1 MANDAVVE
9 EYDHSLPY
17 RASSS
22 TFQLSSKIEKE
33 VEENGISKPRGYTI
47 SWHSNP
53 EVENHHFG
61 QTHPMKPWRLTL
73 TKSLILSYGMHTA
86 MDAYVSRAATK
97 DELKEFHKDDYVDFL
112 SVATPANIYDMY
124 PELAAGPG
132 YSSPVYGVGDDCPI
146 FDGLFPYCALYTG
159 ASVDAARKLCNHQS
173 DIAINWSGGLHHAK
187 KGEASGFCYINDIVL
202 AILQLLRHHPRVLY
216 IDIDVHHGDGVEQ
229 AFWSTDRVMC
239 VSFHKYDK
247 EIFFPGTGPLESTG
261 PIHPDNPGRNY
272 TINVPLN
279 DGIDDE
285 SYAYLFQNIVGPA
298 VEVYRPTA
306 IVLQCGA
313 DSLGH
318 DRLGCF
324 NLNIRGHGSCV
335 SYVKSFNLPLLVVGG
350 GGYTPRNV
358 ARAWAH
364 ETSICIGADKT
375 LNPELPSHT
384 PHRDAF
390 QKEGFTLFPNLGT
403 SKPHNMNSQEDIIRI
418 VQHVH
423 RQLRY
428 IKAAP
433 SVQMKYIP
441 PDIQGWKED
450 VEDEMRERRV
460 GRDERYEERDGAGGL
475 LAKASRRRELERNG
489 VVDRGIGLLGI

>member
-1 MANDAVVE
+1 MTHGSVVE
-9 EYDHSLPY
+9 EYDGGSA
-17 RASSS
+17 RTNSA
-22 TFQLSSKIEKE
+22 TFQLSAKIQKE
-33 VEENGISKPRGYTI
+33 AESNGIARPKGYTV

-53 EVENHHFG
+53 AVENHHFG

-73 TKSLILSYGMHTA
+73 TKDLILSYGMHHA
-86 MDAYVSRAATK
+86 MDSYVSRSATK
-97 DELKEFHKDDYVDFL
+97 DEIKEFHKDDYVDFL
-112 SVATPANIYDMY
+112 EVVTPANIYEMY
-124 PELAAGPG
+124 PELANTAG
-132 YSSPVYGVGDDCPI
+132 YSSPVFGVGDDCPI
-146 FDGLFPYCALYTG
+146 FDGLFTYCSLYTG
-159 ASVDAARKLCNHQS
+159 ASLDAARKLCNKQS

-239 VSFHKYDK
+239 VSFHKYDR

-261 PIHPDNPGRNY
+261 PVHLNNPGKNY

-279 DGIDDE
+279 DGIDDQ
-285 SYAYLFQNIVGPA
+285 SYNHLFETIIGKVIECYN
-298 VEVYRPTA
+298 PTA

-324 NLNIRGHGSCV
+324 NLNIRGHGACV
-335 SYVKSFNLPLLVVGG
+335 SYVKRFGVPLLVVGG

-375 LNPELPSHT
+375 LNHELPEYM
-384 PHRDAF
+384 PHREAF
-390 QKEGFTLFPNLGT
+390 RREGFTLFPNLGT
-403 SKPHNMNSQEDIIRI
+403 WRKENMNDPKYIQNIIS
-418 VQHVH
+418 HVFT
-423 RQLRY
+423 QLNS
-428 IKAAP
+428 IKGAP
-433 SVQMKYIP
+433 SVQMRHIP
-441 PDIQGWKED
+441 PDVQGWREEVEEELKEKRLGR
-450 VEDEMRERRV
+450 DEMRE
-460 GRDERYEERDGAGGL
+460 DRDGAGGSV
-475 LAKASRRRELERNG
+475 AKASKRREQERNG
-489 VVDRGIGLLGI
+489 TTLGTGWP